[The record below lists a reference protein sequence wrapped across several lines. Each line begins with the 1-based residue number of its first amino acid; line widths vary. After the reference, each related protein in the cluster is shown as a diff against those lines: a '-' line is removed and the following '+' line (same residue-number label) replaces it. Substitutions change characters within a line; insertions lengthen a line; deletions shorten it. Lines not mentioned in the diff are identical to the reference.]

1 MAVVKQ
7 VKRQASAALAFAIL
21 LALSTAAMAADP
33 GHPASSIGAGIVGD
47 IIGGKCDAS
56 L

>member
-1 MAVVKQ
+1 MQSKKEVLSWVI
-7 VKRQASAALAFAIL
+7 LAFAIL

-33 GHPASSIGAGIVGD
+33 GHPASSIGVGIVGD